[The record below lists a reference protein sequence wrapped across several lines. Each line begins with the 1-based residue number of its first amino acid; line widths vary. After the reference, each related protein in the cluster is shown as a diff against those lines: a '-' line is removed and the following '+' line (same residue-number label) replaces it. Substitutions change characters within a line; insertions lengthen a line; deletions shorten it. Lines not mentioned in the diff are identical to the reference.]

1 MDYCDYSGPVV
12 YGHPQI
18 KVKKLINAQ
27 NPKSIL
33 NIHTSRFL
41 VVGLGTSG
49 YWAARWLAQ
58 EGAKVTVTDA
68 EDRSQLN
75 LEFIEILESLD
86 VMLETGGHRKESL
99 LNVDAIVVSPGAPL
113 NTPFIRAAIQNQ
125 IPVMGE
131 MELAARYV
139 DAPMIAVTGTNG
151 KTTVTSFI
159 GEMLENG
166 GHDVFVGGNIGT
178 PLSAYLA
185 RGKKANHLVVE
196 VSSFQLDT
204 IQSFCPEISL
214 ILNISPDHLDRYEN
228 YDAYIQS
235 KLRIFEN
242 QGKGQTVILNADDPV
257 LSTVIPPEGTT
268 VLRYGLKEKEGIDA
282 FIEKDVSAITGK
294 TCFNLNAFSLSG
306 SHNLENLLAVAL
318 VGQTLNLSPETIQK
332 TIDGFKGLP
341 NRLERI
347 GTNYPSA
354 LLKGI
359 QFFNDSKAT
368 NVDAAIRAVKSFDR
382 PLILIAGGRHKG
394 SDYQPLVQACRDN
407 VKGAVFMGEAAGLLA
422 EAFTDEIPFSLA
434 ENMQDAVSRAY
445 RLAESGDVVLLAP
458 ACSSFDMFENYDHRG
473 RAFKAALEEVLS
485 GR

>member
-1 MDYCDYSGPVV
+1 
-12 YGHPQI
+12 
-18 KVKKLINAQ
+18 LINAQ

-68 EDRSQLN
+68 KDRSQLN
-75 LEFIEILESLD
+75 LEFIEKLESLD

-125 IPVMGE
+125 IPLMGE

-204 IQSFCPEISL
+204 IQSFCPEISV

-228 YDAYIQS
+228 YEAYIQS
-235 KLRIFEN
+235 N
-242 QGKGQTVILNADDPV
+242 
-257 LSTVIPPEGTT
+257 
-268 VLRYGLKEKEGIDA
+268 
-282 FIEKDVSAITGK
+282 
-294 TCFNLNAFSLSG
+294 
-306 SHNLENLLAVAL
+306 
-318 VGQTLNLSPETIQK
+318 
-332 TIDGFKGLP
+332 
-341 NRLERI
+341 
-347 GTNYPSA
+347 
-354 LLKGI
+354 
-359 QFFNDSKAT
+359 
-368 NVDAAIRAVKSFDR
+368 
-382 PLILIAGGRHKG
+382 
-394 SDYQPLVQACRDN
+394 
-407 VKGAVFMGEAAGLLA
+407 
-422 EAFTDEIPFSLA
+422 
-434 ENMQDAVSRAY
+434 
-445 RLAESGDVVLLAP
+445 
-458 ACSSFDMFENYDHRG
+458 
-473 RAFKAALEEVLS
+473 
-485 GR
+485 

>member
-1 MDYCDYSGPVV
+1 M
-12 YGHPQI
+12 
-18 KVKKLINAQ
+18 INAQ
-27 NPKSIL
+27 NPKTLL
-33 NIHTSRFL
+33 NLHTSRFL

-58 EGAKVTVTDA
+58 EGAKVTVTDIK
-68 EDRSQLN
+68 DRSQLN
-75 LEFIEILESLD
+75 VEFLKELEALG
-86 VMLETGGHRKESL
+86 VTLETGGHRKESFL
-99 LNVDAIVVSPGAPL
+99 GVDAVVVSPGAPL
-113 NTPFIRAAIQNQ
+113 NTPFIRAAMQKQ
-125 IPVMGE
+125 IPVVGE
-131 MELAARYV
+131 MELAARYIE
-139 DAPMIAVTGTNG
+139 APIIAVTGTNG

-159 GEMLENG
+159 GEMLESG
-166 GHDVFVGGNIGT
+166 EYDVFVGGNIGT

-185 RGKKANHLVVE
+185 RGKKADYLVVE

-228 YDAYIQS
+228 YEAYIQS

-242 QGKGQTVILNADDPV
+242 QGQGQTVILNADDPV
-257 LSTVIPPEGTT
+257 LANVTPPDGTT
-268 VLRYGLKEKEGIDA
+268 LFRYGLKKAMGVDA
-282 FIEKDVSAITGK
+282 HIVRENEFSAITGK
-294 TCFNLNAFSLSG
+294 NRFNLNTFSLSG
-306 SHNLENLLAVAL
+306 SHNLENLLAVVL
-318 VGQTLNLSPETIQK
+318 VARALNLSPETVKK
-332 TIDGFKGLP
+332 TIDEFKGLP

-347 GTNYPSA
+347 GTNDPSP

-359 QFFNDSKAT
+359 QFYNDSKAT

-394 SDYQPLVQACRDN
+394 SDYQPLVQACKGN

-422 EAFTDEIPFSLA
+422 QAFSDEIPYSLA
-434 ENMQDAVSRAY
+434 HNMRDAVSRAFH
-445 RLAESGDVVLLAP
+445 LADSGDVVLLAP

-473 RAFKAALEEVLS
+473 RAFKAAVEEVLS